1 MLLLCHQGHIA
12 PLNLEGELLPPKVMQ
27 LGRIPA
33 HLGLSF
39 HSLGE
44 TPLFDFDEEQTENH
58 CPPAWP

>member
-1 MLLLCHQGHIA
+1 MLLLLHQGHTA
-12 PLNLEGELLPPKVMQ
+12 PLNIEGEVLPPKIMQ
-27 LGRIPA
+27 LDRILARP
-33 HLGLSF
+33 GLSL